1 MRGIVTTFANSLYT
15 HTSDVSAI
23 PDAMDED
30 VIYVT
35 VHVLPVLE
43 PGEQPGATDSMD
55 PDDAGTSDMPNSL
68 DGEPITVEAEIDGEE
83 VVAWTDG
90 G

>member
-1 MRGIVTTFANSLYT
+1 MRGIVTTFADSFYPPA
-15 HTSDVSAI
+15 SGGSAV

-35 VHVLPVLE
+35 VHVLSVLE
-43 PGEQPGATDSMD
+43 PGERPGATDSMD
-55 PDDAGTSDMPNSL
+55 PDDAGKSDMPNSL